1 MRFSL
6 GTVKFL
12 VIIFFI
18 FLYSFVYVITTNDKN
33 SRLELLLNQEVN
45 NLSHSYKVTTD
56 RYSVISQIIN
66 QEVFNSNRIL
76 ELFYNAK
83 KTKDEDERDMIRTML
98 YFELLPH
105 FYNLREIG
113 VNIIHFAF
121 EDNRSFLRV
130 HKKDLYGDDLSYARY
145 SVTHVNKTKKP
156 VSGFEEG
163 KGTHAFRNLFPLFYN
178 DVYIG
183 VAEISF
189 SSQSMQD
196 AMLDLHGTY
205 TNFIVRK
212 TIFGTVEYN
221 SDFNINYT
229 QSLEHEE
236 FLFLNTNGKK
246 EKTLPQN
253 LLLDEGL
260 KEQIAN
266 NISHNN
272 SFSLYTHYREGSYII
287 SFLPIK
293 NIQNKA
299 TMAYLV
305 SYTQSE
311 YLHNMIYEY
320 FMINAT
326 AFFGLM
332 ILLTVIYFNIKQ
344 RMNLEKIVKE
354 RTKELEKEKTI
365 AQNATKAKSQFLANM
380 SHEIRTPMNGL
391 IGINHLL
398 LRTELSE
405 KQKNYLEKID
415 DSARSLLGIINDI
428 LDFSKI
434 EAGKM
439 KIEKSEFNLRETIEK
454 VISPLDIIANQKS
467 ITISI
472 DYANNVGNY
481 FIGDSLRISQVLTNL
496 IGNAIKFTPKE
507 GKINIYISKADD
519 SIYRFKIQDSGIGLS
534 PREQKKLFK
543 LFSQADS
550 STTRK
555 YGGTGLGLAISKQLV
570 ELMGGKI
577 WVESKES
584 IGSCFIFEIK
594 LKETE
599 LIKPKKEN
607 RVIKFSKDFI
617 DAKRVLVVEDNATN
631 QLVLSGLLED
641 CVEEIDIAK
650 NGKEA
655 LEMFEK
661 DKYELI
667 FMDLQMPVMDGYEAT
682 RIIRSIDSSVPI
694 IALTANAMSEEIEKT
709 KAVGMNG
716 HLIKPIDLEKLFDT
730 LRKHIKSAPL

>member
-6 GTVKFL
+6 GAIKFFII
-12 VIIFFI
+12 IIFISLF
-18 FLYSFVYVITTNDKN
+18 SSVYIITTKDKN

-45 NLSHSYKVTTD
+45 KLAHSYKVTTD
-56 RYSVISQIIN
+56 RYSVVSQIIN
-66 QEVFNSNRIL
+66 QEVFNSNRVL

-83 KTKDEDERDMIRTML
+83 NTKDEDERDMLRTML

-121 EDNRSFLRV
+121 ENNISFLRV
-130 HKKDLYGDDLSYARY
+130 HKQDIYGDDLSSVRY
-145 SVTHVNKTKKP
+145 SVAQTNRTKEP
-156 VSGFEEG
+156 ISGFEQG
-163 KGTHAFRNLFPLFYN
+163 KGTHAFRNVFPIFYN
-178 DVYIG
+178 DVYLGI
-183 VAEISF
+183 AEISF

-196 AMLDLHGTY
+196 AMLELHDTY

-212 TIFGTVEYN
+212 TIFDVVEYSN
-221 SDFNINYT
+221 DFNSNYT
-229 QSLEHEE
+229 QSLEHED
-236 FLFLNTNGKK
+236 FLFLNTKTKKRKIFPQDLLSDRELKK
-246 EKTLPQN
+246 E
-253 LLLDEGL
+253 
-260 KEQIAN
+260 IAKN
-266 NISHNN
+266 TTHNN
-272 SFSLYTHYREGSYII
+272 SFSLYTHHLNDSYII

-293 NIQNKA
+293 NIQNQM

-305 SYTQSE
+305 SYTKSK
-311 YLHNMIYEY
+311 YLNNMIYEY
-320 FMINAT
+320 FMINAA
-326 AFFGLM
+326 AFFGFM
-332 ILLTVIYFNIKQ
+332 VLLTVIYFNIKQ
-344 RMNLEKIVKE
+344 RINLETIVKE
-354 RTKELEKEKTI
+354 RTKELEREKTI

-391 IGINHLL
+391 IGISRLL
-398 LRTELSE
+398 LKTGLDD
-405 KQKNYLEKID
+405 KQKYYLDKID
-415 DSARSLLGIINDI
+415 DSAKSLLNIINDI

-439 KIEKSEFNLRETIEK
+439 KIERVEFNLRDTIEK
-454 VISPLDIIANQKS
+454 VISPLEIIASQKE
-467 ITISI
+467 ITISV
-472 DYANNVGNY
+472 DYANNVGNF
-481 FIGDSLRISQVLTNL
+481 FIGDALRISQILTNL
-496 IGNAIKFTPKE
+496 IGNAIKFTPKD
-507 GKINIYISKADD
+507 GKINIYVAKAGESKY
-519 SIYRFKIQDSGIGLS
+519 IFKVQDSGIGLS
-534 PREQKKLFK
+534 QREQKKLFK

-555 YGGTGLGLAISKQLV
+555 YGGTGLGLAISKQLI

-577 WVESKES
+577 WVESKEN
-584 IGSCFIFEIK
+584 IGSSFIFEIK

-599 LIKPKKEN
+599 FIKKAKEEKKVE
-607 RVIKFSKDFI
+607 FSKDFI
-617 DAKRVLVVEDNATN
+617 NAKRVLIVEDNATN
-631 QLVLSGLLED
+631 QLVLFGLLEE

-655 LEMFEK
+655 VEMFEK
-661 DKYELI
+661 NKYELI

-682 RIIRSIDSSVPI
+682 RIIRSMDSDVPI

-730 LRKHIKSAPL
+730 LRKYVNSNTK